1 MQKEARAGFTKG
13 RRVEDNIFVLRY
25 YVEETF
31 RRKKEL
37 IVTAIDFSKAFD
49 SVNRGKIIDI
59 DEVCSEW

>member
-49 SVNRGKIIDI
+49 SVNRGKMIDI